1 MKIRITAG
9 GIYGR
14 RGEIPVGTEIEVMT
28 PLPAGWAGR
37 YEVVTGDPKP
47 EAQPVTNREPDPTPH
62 PLDHDGD
69 GKPGGS
75 LPGKESTAAKG
86 AARRR
91 KKKGR

>member
-14 RGEIPVGTEIEVMT
+14 DGEVPVGAEFDIADE
-28 PLPAGWAGR
+28 PPAGWAGR
-37 YEVVTGDPKP
+37 YEIVSGNPAPNAVPIANDEP
-47 EAQPVTNREPDPTPH
+47 EPAPH
-62 PLDHDGD
+62 PLDHDHD

-86 AARRR
+86 AAKRRN
-91 KKKGR
+91 KKG